1 MDIYIDYNVYL
12 NILNKEDDYEWVVAK
27 LNNLR
32 KSTSFIVYSP
42 AHIEEI
48 AENRSRDN
56 VDILKVMNKTM
67 HIISRYTRNVEY
79 LPGIM
84 TNDQIKDLL
93 FQLSDNPAAISTRLN
108 LEKMLF
114 KNLISGISDDD
125 CKTRRVIE
133 SPRDCM
139 KRVYGLIDQTDVAH
153 KNDIYHIGRRNDKSL
168 CDNFTQLG
176 IEYDSIQTFESY
188 QKEKK
193 LGPKRLSNIAPQD
206 IFNDEHIIEEFNIK
220 LQNSGFMKKPTQEQL
235 SNSHQLRSDIITL
248 TLNFLEQ
255 IGYKQERNNSSYV
268 IRSRMHDVSHA
279 IYGANADYF
288 VTFDKRLRDKLVA
301 TYEFLNIPCKV
312 MDKNEFICHNF
323 SHPVVINIGANAVP

>member
-12 NILNKEDDYEWVVAK
+12 NILNKEYDYEWVVAK

-32 KSTSFIVYSP
+32 KSTSSIVYSP

-56 VDILKVMNKTM
+56 VDVLKVMNKTM
-67 HIISRYTRNVEY
+67 HIISRFTHNVEY
-79 LPGIM
+79 LPGGM
-84 TNDQIKDLL
+84 TIDEINNLL
-93 FQLSDNPAAISTRLN
+93 SQLSDNPAAIPTCLILKETLHRN
-108 LEKMLF
+108 LKF
-114 KNLISGISDDD
+114 GIPDNYY
-125 CKTRRVIE
+125 KTRRVVE

-139 KRVYGLIDQTDVAH
+139 KRVYDLIDQTDVAH
-153 KNDIYHIGRRNDKSL
+153 ENDIYHIGRRNDNSL
-168 CDNFTQLG
+168 LDNFTLLG
-176 IEYDSIQTFESY
+176 IENDSIQTFESY

-206 IFNDEHIIEEFNIK
+206 IFNDEYVIKEFIIK
-220 LQNSGFMKKPTQEQL
+220 LQKSGFIEKPTPEQL
-235 SNSHQLRSDIITL
+235 SNSHQLRSDIFTL

-255 IGYKQERNNSSYV
+255 IGYRQERNNSSYV

-301 TYEFLNIPCKV
+301 TYEFFNIPCKV
-312 MDKNEFICHNF
+312 MDKNEFIYHNF
-323 SHPVVINIGANAVP
+323 SHPVVINI